1 MRMQFVGRTGT
12 FTYRMLA
19 TVLAAQSI
27 LLFFGALVARGTAI
41 AAGKD
46 GGRVFAIGC
55 ALAVLAVLAAGLMRT
70 PFGLPL
76 GWLVQVLTW
85 ASAVWVPMMLA
96 VGLVFT
102 ALWAFCLLRGPRAEA
117 LVAEHRAAAEADAD
131 HH

>member
-55 ALAVLAVLAAGLMRT
+55 ALAVLAVL
-70 PFGLPL
+70 

-102 ALWAFCLLRGPRAEA
+102 ALWVFCLLRGPRAEA
-117 LVAEHRAAAEADAD
+117 LVAEHRAAAEADAG